1 MTGIAKVIVGAVVQ
15 LDDGKDYIV
24 RRFVSATRVALRDPQ
39 TNVSCEAGLV
49 DLRVRGA
56 PRKREDLDLSAIEPS
71 KLDQAAERFQ
81 IIKPLI
87 DSGGRSVAEVDSV
100 AQAAGVARSTIYRWI
115 KDFQKGQL
123 LTNLMR
129 KTRSDTGT
137 KRMPAEVEKI
147 MAEVISSY
155 WLKLERRSSAVAHR
169 EVERLCRAKRLRPPS
184 IVTFVKRLE
193 EVDRT
198 EAAKRREGIAAAEK
212 LGLIKGTVPYAD
224 RPYGLIQIDHTLVDL
239 HLVDEIHRIWIG
251 RPWLTL
257 AIDVFSRSVAGY
269 YVSFDPPGTL
279 GTGICLANAILS
291 KKSML
296 ARLGLTFDYPCMGK
310 PGVVHLD
317 NAKEFHGKTLER
329 ACQEYGIDLMFR
341 KVKTPRYGAHI
352 ERHLGTL
359 MSEIHALPGTSF
371 SDSQERGEYDS
382 EGKAAM
388 TLKEFEL
395 WLANLILGVYHNRE
409 HKGIGCAP
417 IAKYTGAYVNEDSM
431 GLSMPIEVVTNEERL
446 RIDFL
451 PMFEP
456 TVQAYGIKV
465 DHISYQSDVLRR
477 WVGAMDPK
485 DKKKR
490 RKFICRRD
498 PRDISYILF
507 FDPDAKTYFRI
518 PYRDLS
524 HPPISLWEL
533 RAVRTYLQSIGR
545 GTVNEAEIFR
555 ALNEMR
561 RIEEDAKRTTKK
573 VRHSDSA
580 KRAKRRQESPQAMHS
595 EVHQALSEEPEEA
608 TRPNESS
615 LPGGI
620 EPFDEIEWL

>member
-1 MTGIAKVIVGAVVQ
+1 MTGIARVIVGAVVQ
-15 LDDGKDYIV
+15 LDDDKDYIV
-24 RRFVSATRVALRDPQ
+24 RRFVSATRVSIRDPL
-39 TNVSCEAGLV
+39 TNVSREADLV
-49 DLRVRGA
+49 DLRVRGSVQ
-56 PRKREDLDLSAIEPS
+56 RREQLDLKAIEPS
-71 KLDQAAERFQ
+71 RLDQATERYQ

-100 AQAAGVARSTIYRWI
+100 AKAAGVARSTIYRWI
-115 KDFQKGQL
+115 KVFESGQVL
-123 LTNLMR
+123 SNLMR
-129 KTRSDTGT
+129 KSRSDAGT
-137 KRMPAEVEKI
+137 KRLPEAVEKI
-147 MAEVISSY
+147 MADVISSY
-155 WLKLERRSSAVAHR
+155 WLKLERRSAAVAHR
-169 EVERLCRAKRLRPPS
+169 EVERLCRAKRLKPPS

-193 EVDRT
+193 EVDRA
-198 EAAKRREGIAAAEK
+198 EVAKRREGVAAAEK
-212 LGLIKGTVPYAD
+212 LGLIKGTVPFAD

-239 HLVDEIHRIWIG
+239 HLVDEVHRVWIG

-257 AIDVFSRSVAGY
+257 AIDVYSRAVAGY

-291 KKSML
+291 KKAML

-317 NAKEFHGKTLER
+317 NAKEFHGKTLEH

-352 ERHLGTL
+352 ERYLGTL
-359 MSEIHALPGTSF
+359 MAEIHALPGTSF
-371 SDSQERGEYDS
+371 SNTQDRGEYDA

-388 TLKEFEL
+388 TLREFEL
-395 WLANLILGVYHNRE
+395 WLANLILGIYHNRE
-409 HKGIGCAP
+409 HKGIGSSP
-417 IAKYTGAYVNEDSM
+417 LAKYTGAYVNEDSLGM
-431 GLSMPIEVVTNEERL
+431 NMPIEVVTNEERL

-456 TVQAYGIKV
+456 TVQTYGIKI
-465 DHISYQSDVLRR
+465 DHICYQSDVLRR
-477 WVGAMDPK
+477 WVGATDPK

-533 RAVRTYLQSIGR
+533 RAIRTHLQSLGR
-545 GTVNEAEIFR
+545 GTVNEGEIFR

-561 RIEEDAKRTTKK
+561 RIEDEAQRTTKK
-573 VRHSDSA
+573 VRHSNSA
-580 KRAKRRQESPQAMHS
+580 KRAKRRQESPKAMHS
-595 EVHQALSEEPEEA
+595 EMPGRSEVEASHEPEPPA
-608 TRPNESS
+608 SN
-615 LPGGI
+615 LPGGV